1 MCNGQLLVVDTKSKS
16 MDVYNNDSFIKTI
29 HDVWI
34 GKNGCCIKE
43 DMHEGD
49 MKTPL
54 GDFYLG
60 VSFGLSDNNINYPY
74 IKIDE
79 NSYWVDDADS
89 KYYNYFVQLSNRK
102 IETNYPYVVNC
113 LEKDFNSA
121 EHLID
126 YEKVYKYAVFIEY
139 NCATSKNKPISG
151 RGSAIFLH
159 CHGNKG
165 YTGGCISIK
174 EEDMEWVLKF
184 LDFSKKPKIIIK

>member
-79 NSYWVDDADS
+79 NSYWVDDVDS
-89 KYYNYFVQLSNRK
+89 KYYNYFVQLSDRK
-102 IETNYPYVVNC
+102 LNVNYPYVVNS

-126 YEKVYKYAVFIEY
+126 YEKAYKYAVFIEY
-139 NCATSKNKPISG
+139 NSVSSDNEPIPG
-151 RGSAIFLH
+151 KGSAIFLH

>member
-60 VSFGLSDNNINYPY
+60 VSFGLSSLYELLRVRDEFKSSSNIELYVISMNTFNDSFKITNKIRSMGINTLLELEDKKLKKCLDYANKENIKYVIIIGEDEIKNNKISLKNMETSENTEISLDNLD
-74 IKIDE
+74 K
-79 NSYWVDDADS
+79 
-89 KYYNYFVQLSNRK
+89 
-102 IETNYPYVVNC
+102 
-113 LEKDFNSA
+113 
-121 EHLID
+121 
-126 YEKVYKYAVFIEY
+126 
-139 NCATSKNKPISG
+139 
-151 RGSAIFLH
+151 
-159 CHGNKG
+159 
-165 YTGGCISIK
+165 IK
-174 EEDMEWVLKF
+174 ELVK
-184 LDFSKKPKIIIK
+184 